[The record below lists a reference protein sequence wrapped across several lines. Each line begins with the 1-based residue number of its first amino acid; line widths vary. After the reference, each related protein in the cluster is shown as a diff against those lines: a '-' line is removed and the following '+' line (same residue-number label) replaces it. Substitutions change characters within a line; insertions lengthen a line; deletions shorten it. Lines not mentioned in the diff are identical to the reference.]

1 MCYWGRKI
9 DLEKKNDYFPSQD
22 LFCFS
27 QREALLGLESVDFP
41 VFGKLSLE
49 SAGKEH
55 FSWSSKQ
62 PLQESD
68 DGCHMVKIVDC
79 ALQVAM

>member
-1 MCYWGRKI
+1 MFPVFPV
-9 DLEKKNDYFPSQD
+9 LVVSEND
-22 LFCFS
+22 
-27 QREALLGLESVDFP
+27 ALLGLESVNFP

-79 ALQVAM
+79 DLQVAM